1 MAKTANILII
11 ILELLGFRVSI
22 GDRKWKIFAYYTQ
35 ISNLITLVSSVVYVI
50 TGGAAWLRYTSAC
63 MLTMT
68 FVVTL
73 FILVPFGGGFRRLML
88 SGNGLYH
95 HTLCPVLS
103 VISYGFRRLMLSG
116 NGLYHHTLCPVL
128 SVISYVL
135 WEGHSA
141 VWQVPV
147 AITFVYGIV
156 MMYLNYRECFDGPY
170 PFFRVN
176 HQSRMAT
183 VLWMAALT
191 GMITVIALVMRWVA

>member
-1 MAKTANILII
+1 MMGRFANILII
-11 ILELLGFRVSI
+11 ILEILGLRVSI

-35 ISNLITLVSSVVYVI
+35 ISNLITIVSSIVYVFA
-50 TGGAAWLRYTSAC
+50 GGPAWLRYTSAC

-68 FVVTL
+68 FAVTL

-103 VISYGFRRLMLSG
+103 VISY
-116 NGLYHHTLCPVL
+116 
-128 SVISYVL
+128 IL
-135 WEGHSA
+135 WEGHSSA
-141 VWQVPV
+141 WMIPV

-156 MMYLNYRECFDGPY
+156 MMYMNYREWFDGPY

-176 HQSRMAT
+176 HQSRLAT
-183 VLWMAALT
+183 IFWIAALT
-191 GMITVIALVMRWVA
+191 GMITVISLVMRWIA

>member
-1 MAKTANILII
+1 MDMAKAANILII

-22 GDRKWKIFAYYTQ
+22 GERKWKIFAYYTQ
-35 ISNLITLVSSVVYVI
+35 ISNLITLVSSLVYVI

-68 FVVTL
+68 FMVTL

-103 VISYGFRRLMLSG
+103 VISY
-116 NGLYHHTLCPVL
+116 
-128 SVISYVL
+128 VL

-141 VWQVPV
+141 VWQIPV

-191 GMITVIALVMRWVA
+191 GMIAVIALSVRQIA

>member
-1 MAKTANILII
+1 MEDLCVLHAD
-11 ILELLGFRVSI
+11 LESDYAG
-22 GDRKWKIFAYYTQ
+22 
-35 ISNLITLVSSVVYVI
+35 LVGCVRDHGRSGVAAVYE
-50 TGGAAWLRYTSAC
+50 
-63 MLTMT
+63 
-68 FVVTL
+68 
-73 FILVPFGGGFRRLML
+73 RLYADDDFY
-88 SGNGLYH
+88 GYA
-95 HTLCPVLS
+95 VL
-103 VISYGFRRLMLSG
+103 RRLMLSG

-176 HQSRMAT
+176 HQSRLAT
-183 VLWMAALT
+183 VLWMAGLT
-191 GMITVIALVMRWVA
+191 GMITMIALSVRRIA

>member
-22 GDRKWKIFAYYTQ
+22 GERKWKIFAYYTQ
-35 ISNLITLVSSVVYVI
+35 ISNLITLVSSLVYVI

-68 FVVTL
+68 FMVTL
-73 FILVPFGGGFRRLML
+73 FILVPLPSREEHIRK
-88 SGNGLYH
+88 
-95 HTLCPVLS
+95 S
-103 VISYGFRRLMLSG
+103 VD
-116 NGLYHHTLCPVL
+116 HTLCPVL

-141 VWQVPV
+141 VWQIPV

-183 VLWMAALT
+183 VLWMAGLT
-191 GMITVIALVMRWVA
+191 GMITVIALVIRWC

>member
-1 MAKTANILII
+1 VAPATPWGCNFLQN
-11 ILELLGFRVSI
+11 
-22 GDRKWKIFAYYTQ
+22 GDATFSK
-35 ISNLITLVSSVVYVI
+35 N
-50 TGGAAWLRYTSAC
+50 AC
-63 MLTMT
+63 NFFQKKLARN
-68 FVVTL
+68 TL
-73 FILVPFGGGFRRLML
+73 FILVPFGG
-88 SGNGLYH
+88 
-95 HTLCPVLS
+95 
-103 VISYGFRRLMLSG
+103 GFRRLMLSG

-176 HQSRMAT
+176 HQSRLAT
-183 VLWMAALT
+183 ALWMAGLT
-191 GMITVIALVMRWVA
+191 GMITVIALVIRMASGTA